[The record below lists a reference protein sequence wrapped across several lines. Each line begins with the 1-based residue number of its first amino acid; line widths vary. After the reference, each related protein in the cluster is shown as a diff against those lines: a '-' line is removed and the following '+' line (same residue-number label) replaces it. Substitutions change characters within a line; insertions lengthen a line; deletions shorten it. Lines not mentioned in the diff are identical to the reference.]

1 MDVGTLT
8 IPSGETMNG
17 KGVTQIVG
25 TRSSTAARALESEAT
40 NDALER
46 IKWLEPQE

>member
-40 NDALER
+40 KQTAHG
-46 IKWLEPQE
+46 I